1 VLVELRGWSSS
12 ESGWLRLYGSEAA
25 MAADATRPQSQ
36 APSSAAGIIV
46 DPALEAAGRMD
57 FMPLE
62 VGANLE
68 SPRSNLY
75 PFRFTNL
82 GDAGEVRLVLY
93 YEPSRSTWS

>member
-1 VLVELRGWSSS
+1 
-12 ESGWLRLYGSEAA
+12 
-25 MAADATRPQSQ
+25 
-36 APSSAAGIIV
+36 
-46 DPALEAAGRMD
+46 MD